1 MHRFLGCVPLSFA
14 LSFLIAA
21 CGTPARLQQILPLER
36 PETGFSVLLM
46 PPDVELEERGLIG
59 SKARMDWAAEAR
71 QKTEAT
77 VRDILEARHIPVS
90 IFLAT
95 DSHASE
101 VQEAAL
107 AQQRLLFQRIAERS
121 AYRRRAGLIIGGAGR
136 LSSASASSDLG
147 RGSDARYALFLAIR
161 DRYSSTGR
169 VVGQVALGAL
179 FVASIVFLGMPLT
192 PLDLGDASP
201 RYGSYSGGSPALAIT
216 AAPSGSSCP
225 EQVGYASLVDLDTGE
240 VVWLNRVSEG
250 CSDLRDPD
258 DLRKTLELLLS
269 GLA

>member
-1 MHRFLGCVPLSFA
+1 L
-14 LSFLIAA
+14 LIAA
-21 CGTPARLQQILPLER
+21 CGTPARLQRIMTFER
-36 PETGFSVLLM
+36 PQAGFSVLLM

-71 QKTEAT
+71 QITEAT
-77 VRDILEARHIPVS
+77 VRDILEAKNIAVS
-90 IFLAT
+90 VFLAT
-95 DSHASE
+95 DSQTSE

-107 AQQRLLFQRIAERS
+107 TQQRLLFQRIAERS
-121 AYRRRAGLIIGGAGR
+121 AYGRRAGFIIAGAR
-136 LSSASASSDLG
+136 HPSLAPALSHLG
-147 RGSDARYALFLAIR
+147 RASDARYALFLALR

-179 FVASIVFLGMPLT
+179 FVASVVFLGMPLT
-192 PLDLGDASP
+192 PLDLDDASP
-201 RYGSYSGGSPALAIT
+201 RYASAGGSPALAVT

-225 EQVGYASLVDLDTGE
+225 EQVGYASLLDLDTGE

-250 CSDLRDPD
+250 CSDLRNPD

-269 GLA
+269 GLG

>member
-1 MHRFLGCVPLSFA
+1 VLLPFV

-21 CGTPARLQQILPLER
+21 CGTPARLQRIMAFER
-36 PETGFSVLLM
+36 PEAGFSVLLM
-46 PPDVELEERGLIG
+46 PADVELQERGLIG

-71 QKTEAT
+71 QMTEAT
-77 VRDILEARHIPVS
+77 VRDILEARNIPVRV
-90 IFLAT
+90 FFAT
-95 DSHASE
+95 DSQTSQA
-101 VQEAAL
+101 QEAAL

-121 AYRRRAGLIIGGAGR
+121 AYGRRAALIIGGGSP
-136 LSSASASSDLG
+136 SSAAALSDLG

-192 PLDLGDASP
+192 PLDLDDAGP
-201 RYGSYSGGSPALAIT
+201 RYASYAGGSPALAVT

-225 EQVGYASLVDLDTGE
+225 EQVGYASLVDLDTRQ
-240 VVWLNRVSEG
+240 VVWLNGVSEG
-250 CSDLRDPD
+250 CSDLRNPD

-269 GLA
+269 GLG

>member
-1 MHRFLGCVPLSFA
+1 MHRLRRCVLLSLVLG
-14 LSFLIAA
+14 FLIAG
-21 CGTPARLQQILPLER
+21 CGTPARLQRIMGFER
-36 PETGFSVLLM
+36 PEAGFSVLLM
-46 PPDVELEERGLIG
+46 PPDVELEERGLVG

-71 QKTEAT
+71 QITEAT
-77 VRDILEARHIPVS
+77 VRDILEARNIPVS
-90 IFLAT
+90 VFLAT
-95 DSHASE
+95 DSQTSE
-101 VQEAAL
+101 AQEVAL

-121 AYRRRAGLIIGGAGR
+121 AYGPRAGFIIADATR
-136 LSSASASSDLG
+136 RSLASALSDLG
-147 RGSDARYALFLAIR
+147 QGSDARYALFLAIR

-169 VVGQVALGAL
+169 VIGQVALGAL

-192 PLDLGDASP
+192 PLDLDDAGP
-201 RYGSYSGGSPALAIT
+201 RYASYAGGSPALAVT

-250 CSDLRDPD
+250 CSDLRNPD

-269 GLA
+269 GLG